1 MKTITNPTTQA
12 TTGVSNDT
20 QKAAITASTTTQT
33 AASLLL
39 DMEQKR
45 QDWETTV
52 YRTSNLALYAVLAD
66 CLAYGDDLSFQAAK
80 ERNTVLDEF
89 CKSRG
94 YVVKK
99 DSPLLTRI
107 AKAVFGNV
115 DRRRISTYS
124 LVLRRAKAEGIA
136 PANLCAWIEELGG
149 IQEIKLSKSPT
160 YVAPADKVKS
170 AKQSLSMLPN
180 LAVISSTE
188 LSKLADGDYMGDEC
202 VFIAEQQADG
212 SFAIKAFTRSAGAVN
227 AALTSFYGQI
237 KEAA

>member
-1 MKTITNPTTQA
+1 MSTAIQNTITQTV
-12 TTGVSNDT
+12 VSNDT
-20 QKAAITASTTTQT
+20 QKAAITASTPLQT
-33 AASLLL
+33 GTSLLL
-39 DMEQKR
+39 DMEKKR

-52 YRTSNLALYAVLAD
+52 YRTSNLALYEVLAT
-66 CLAYGDDLSFQAAK
+66 CLAYGADLSIQASKARTA
-80 ERNTVLDEF
+80 ELDEF

-107 AKAVFGNV
+107 AKAIFGNV

-136 PANLCAWIEELGG
+136 PAKLSEWIEELGG
-149 IQEIKLSKSPT
+149 IQEIKLAKSAT

-170 AKQSLSMLPN
+170 AKQSLAMLPN
-180 LAVISSTE
+180 LTVISNTE
-188 LSKLADGDYMGDEC
+188 LSKLADADFMGDEC

>member
-1 MKTITNPTTQA
+1 MTIITNPTTQA
-12 TTGVSNDT
+12 TTVVSNDT

-33 AASLLL
+33 AATLLL

-45 QDWETTV
+45 ENWETTV

-66 CLAYGDDLSFQAAK
+66 CLAYGGDLNFHQTK
-80 ERNTVLDEF
+80 ERSAVLDEF

-94 YVVKK
+94 YAVKK

-124 LVLRRAKAEGIA
+124 LVLRRAKAEGIT
-136 PANLCAWIEELGG
+136 PANLSAWIEEQGG
-149 IQEIKLSKSPT
+149 IQEIKLAKSAT

-170 AKQSLSMLPN
+170 AKQSLAMLPN

-188 LSKLADGDYMGDEC
+188 LSKLADGDFMGDEC

-227 AALTSFYGQI
+227 AALTSFYGQV

>member
-1 MKTITNPTTQA
+1 MSTQVQNTIAQTV
-12 TTGVSNDT
+12 VSNDT
-20 QKAAITASTTTQT
+20 QKAAITATTTTQT
-33 AASLLL
+33 AATLLL

-45 QDWETTV
+45 QNWETTV

-66 CLAYGDDLSFQAAK
+66 CLAYGGDLTFQAAK
-80 ERNTVLDEF
+80 ERNAVLDEF

-124 LVLRRAKAEGIA
+124 LVLRRAKAEGIT
-136 PANLCAWIEELGG
+136 PANLSAWIEEQGG
-149 IQEIKLSKSPT
+149 IQEIKLAKSAT

-170 AKQSLSMLPN
+170 AKQSLSKMPT
-180 LAVISSTE
+180 LALVAGKEFSQF
-188 LSKLADGDYMGDEC
+188 ADGDFMGDEC

-212 SFAIKAFTRSAGAVN
+212 SFAIKAMTRSAGAVN
-227 AALTSFYGQI
+227 AALTAFYGTV
-237 KEAA
+237 KETA

>member
-1 MKTITNPTTQA
+1 MSTTIQNTITQTV
-12 TTGVSNDT
+12 VSNDT
-20 QKAAITASTTTQT
+20 QKAAITATTTTQT
-33 AASLLL
+33 AATLLL

-45 QDWETTV
+45 QSWETTV

-66 CLAYGDDLSFQAAK
+66 CLAYGGDLSFQQTK
-80 ERNTVLDEF
+80 ERSAVLDEF

-94 YVVKK
+94 YAVKK

-124 LVLRRAKAEGIA
+124 LVLRRAKAEGIT
-136 PANLCAWIEELGG
+136 PANLSAWIEEQGG
-149 IQEIKLSKSPT
+149 IQEIKLAKSAT

-180 LAVISSTE
+180 LAVIKSTE
-188 LSKLADGDYMGDEC
+188 LSKLADGDFMGDEC

-212 SFAIKAFTRSAGAVN
+212 SFAIKALTRSAGAVN
-227 AALTSFYGQI
+227 AALTAFYGTV
-237 KEAA
+237 KENA

>member
-1 MKTITNPTTQA
+1 MTIITNPTTQA
-12 TTGVSNDT
+12 TNVVSNDT
-20 QKAAITASTTTQT
+20 QKAAITASATTQV

-45 QDWETTV
+45 QNWETTV

-66 CLAYGDDLSFQAAK
+66 CLAYGEDLSFQAAK
-80 ERNTVLDEF
+80 ERSAELDEF

-99 DSPLLTRI
+99 DSPLLSRI

-124 LVLRRAKAEGIA
+124 LVLRRAKAEGIT
-136 PANLCAWIEELGG
+136 PANLSAWIEQEGG
-149 IQEIKLSKSPT
+149 IQEIKLAKSAT

-170 AKQSLSMLPN
+170 AKQLLSMLPN
-180 LAVISSTE
+180 LAVVSSPA
-188 LSKLADGDYMGDEC
+188 LSQFADADFMGAEC

-212 SFAIKAFTRSAGAVN
+212 TFAIKTFTRSAGAVN
-227 AALTSFYGQI
+227 AALTSFYGQV

>member
-1 MKTITNPTTQA
+1 MTTITNPTTQA
-12 TTGVSNDT
+12 TTGVLNDT
-20 QKAAITASTTTQT
+20 PKTAIATTSPSLTGT
-33 AASLLL
+33 SLLL

-66 CLAYGDDLSFQAAK
+66 CLAYGGDLSFQASK
-80 ERNTVLDEF
+80 ERNTILDEF

-94 YVVKK
+94 YIVKK

-124 LVLRRAKAEGIA
+124 LVLRRAKAEGIT
-136 PANLCAWIEELGG
+136 PANLSAWIEELGG
-149 IQEIKLSKSPT
+149 IQEIKLAKSAT

-170 AKQSLSMLPN
+170 AKQSLAMLPN
-180 LAVISSTE
+180 LAVIRSTE
-188 LSKLADGDYMGDEC
+188 LSKLADGDFMGDEC

-227 AALTSFYGQI
+227 AALTAFYGTV
-237 KEAA
+237 K

>member
-1 MKTITNPTTQA
+1 MSTAIQNTVTQ
-12 TTGVSNDT
+12 TVVSNDT

-33 AASLLL
+33 AATLLL
-39 DMEQKR
+39 EMEQKR
-45 QDWETTV
+45 ENWETTV
-52 YRTSNLALYAVLAD
+52 YRTSNLALYAVLGD
-66 CLAYGDDLSFQAAK
+66 CLAYGGDLNFQQTK
-80 ERNTVLDEF
+80 ERSAVLDEF

-124 LVLRRAKAEGIA
+124 LVLRRAKAEGIT
-136 PANLCAWIEELGG
+136 PANLSAWIEELGG
-149 IQEIKLSKSPT
+149 IQEIKLAKSAT

-170 AKQSLSMLPN
+170 AKQSLAMLPN
-180 LAVISSTE
+180 LAVISNTE
-188 LSKLADGDYMGDEC
+188 LSKLADGDFMGDEC

-227 AALTSFYGQI
+227 AALTSFYGQV

>member
-1 MKTITNPTTQA
+1 MSTAIQNTITQTV
-12 TTGVSNDT
+12 VSNDT
-20 QKAAITASTTTQT
+20 QNAAITDSTASKSPT
-33 AASLLL
+33 SFLLE
-39 DMEQKR
+39 MENKR
-45 QDWETTV
+45 KHWETTV

-66 CLAYGDDLSFQAAK
+66 CLTYGADLSFQESKARTT
-80 ERNTVLDEF
+80 ELDEF
-89 CKSRG
+89 FKTRG
-94 YVVKK
+94 YAVKK
-99 DSPLLTRI
+99 DSPLLTRV

-124 LVLRRAKAEGIA
+124 LVLRRAKAEGIT
-136 PANLCAWIEELGG
+136 PANLSAWIEELGG
-149 IQEIKLSKSPT
+149 IQEIKLAKSAT

-180 LAVISSTE
+180 LAVISNTE
-188 LSKLADGDYMGDEC
+188 LSQLANADYMGEEC

-227 AALTSFYGQI
+227 AALTSFYEQI

>member
-1 MKTITNPTTQA
+1 MSTQVQNTIAQTV
-12 TTGVSNDT
+12 VSNDT
-20 QKAAITASTTTQT
+20 QKATITASTTTQT
-33 AASLLL
+33 AATLLL

-45 QDWETTV
+45 QNWETTV

-66 CLAYGDDLSFQAAK
+66 CLAYGGDLSFQAAK
-80 ERNTVLDEF
+80 ERNAVLDEF

-136 PANLCAWIEELGG
+136 PANLSAWIEELGG

-170 AKQSLSMLPN
+170 AKQTLSMLPN

>member
-1 MKTITNPTTQA
+1 MSTAIQNTITQTV
-12 TTGVSNDT
+12 VSNDT
-20 QKAAITASTTTQT
+20 QKAAITASV
-33 AASLLL
+33 SLLQ

-45 QDWETTV
+45 QNWETTV

-66 CLAYGDDLSFQAAK
+66 CLAYGEDLSLQAAK
-80 ERNTVLDEF
+80 ERSAELDEF

-94 YVVKK
+94 YAVKK
-99 DSPLLTRI
+99 DSPLLSRI

-124 LVLRRAKAEGIA
+124 LVLRRAKAEGIT
-136 PANLCAWIEELGG
+136 PAKLSAWIEQEGG
-149 IQEIKLSKSPT
+149 IQEIKLAKSPN

-188 LSKLADGDYMGDEC
+188 LSKLADGDFMGEEC

-212 SFAIKAFTRSAGAVN
+212 SFAIKAFTRSAGAVK
-227 AALTSFYGQI
+227 AALTSFYGQV

>member
-1 MKTITNPTTQA
+1 MSTAIQNTITQTV
-12 TTGVSNDT
+12 VSNDT
-20 QKAAITASTTTQT
+20 QKAAITASTPLQT
-33 AASLLL
+33 GTSLLL
-39 DMEQKR
+39 DMEKKR

-52 YRTSNLALYAVLAD
+52 YRTSNLALYEVLAT
-66 CLAYGDDLSFQAAK
+66 CLAYGADLSIQASKARTA
-80 ERNTVLDEF
+80 ELDEF

-107 AKAVFGNV
+107 AKAIFGNV
-115 DRRRISTYS
+115 DRRRICTYS

-136 PANLCAWIEELGG
+136 PAKLSEWIEELGG
-149 IQEIKLSKSPT
+149 IQEIKLAKSAT

-170 AKQSLSMLPN
+170 AKQSLSLLPN
-180 LAVISSTE
+180 LAVISNAE
-188 LSKLADGDYMGDEC
+188 LSKLADGDFMGDEC

-227 AALTSFYGQI
+227 AALTAFYGTT
-237 KEAA
+237 K

>member
-1 MKTITNPTTQA
+1 MSTAIQNTVTQ
-12 TTGVSNDT
+12 TVVSNDT

-33 AASLLL
+33 AATLLL
-39 DMEQKR
+39 EMEQKR
-45 QDWETTV
+45 ENWETTV
-52 YRTSNLALYAVLAD
+52 YRTSNLALYAVLGD
-66 CLAYGDDLSFQAAK
+66 CLAYGGDLNFQQTK
-80 ERNTVLDEF
+80 ERSAVLDEF

-124 LVLRRAKAEGIA
+124 LVLRRAKAEGIT
-136 PANLCAWIEELGG
+136 PANLSAWIEEQGG
-149 IQEIKLSKSPT
+149 IQEIKLAKSAT

-170 AKQSLSMLPN
+170 AKQSLTKLPN

-188 LSKLADGDYMGDEC
+188 LSKLADGDFMGDEC

-227 AALTSFYGQI
+227 AALTAFYGTV
-237 KEAA
+237 K